1 MGIKIIAHMM
11 SLSLAVLTSS
21 VALAQVNTEKL
32 RDDNPQG
39 GFAGFAGT
47 SVALRQGNTN
57 RLRIDASFRA
67 QHETLQSV
75 PLNATS
81 TLTKQATKQL
91 FFIVGELTFA
101 EKDTA
106 SGTDVYINK
115 SFTHARLTN
124 MWLARLGTE
133 VFSQVQ
139 YNQAIRLQLRALG
152 GAGLRWAAVES
163 DFADVYAGAGY
174 MFEHEVLDVSPPND
188 VSNNHRLTSYA
199 SLSLKL
205 FEDKVSLINTAYAQ
219 PRLDKFSDYRIIS
232 ESILNIEAH
241 KHLVLGIALNLRYDS
256 DPPAEVS
263 EKLDLEQKN
272 SIKIM
277 F

>member
-1 MGIKIIAHMM
+1 M
-11 SLSLAVLTSS
+11 SFSFVILGSS
-21 VALAQVNTEKL
+21 SAQAQVNTEKL
-32 RDDNPQG
+32 REDNPQG
-39 GFAGFAGT
+39 GFSGFAGT
-47 SVALRQGNTN
+47 SVALRQGNIN
-57 RLRIDASFRA
+57 RLRIDASLRA
-67 QHETLQSV
+67 QHESLQSV

-81 TLTKQATKQL
+81 TLTKKATKQL

-115 SFTHARLTN
+115 SFTHARWTN

-133 VFSQVQ
+133 VFSQIQ

-174 MFEHEVLDVSPPND
+174 MFEHEVLDVAEPND
-188 VSNNHRLTSYA
+188 VSHNHRMTNYV
-199 SLSLKL
+199 SLSLKF
-205 FEDKVSLINTAYAQ
+205 FEDKVSLMNTAYAQ
-219 PRLDKFSDYRIIS
+219 PRVDDFSDYRIIS

-241 KHLVLGIALNLRYDS
+241 KHLVLGIALNVRYDS
-256 DPPAEVS
+256 EPPVEVT
-263 EKLDLEQKN
+263 EKLDLELKN
-272 SIKIM
+272 TLKIM